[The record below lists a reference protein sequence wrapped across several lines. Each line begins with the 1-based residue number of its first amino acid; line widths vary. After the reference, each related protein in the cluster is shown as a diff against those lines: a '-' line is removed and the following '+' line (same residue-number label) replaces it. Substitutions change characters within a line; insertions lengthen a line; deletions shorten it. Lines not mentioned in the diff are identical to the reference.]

1 MKIRIGAERNGV
13 SWAGKIC
20 TAQRAPSHEKMLEE
34 RKKKKPTITRL
45 LIDLDR

>member
-20 TAQRAPSHEKMLEE
+20 AAQRAPSHEKMLEE